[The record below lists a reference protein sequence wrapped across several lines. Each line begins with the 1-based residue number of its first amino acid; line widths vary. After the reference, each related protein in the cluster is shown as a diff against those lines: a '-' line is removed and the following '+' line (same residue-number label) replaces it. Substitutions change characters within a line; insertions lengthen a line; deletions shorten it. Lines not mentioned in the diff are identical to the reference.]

1 VYRKSSDDIPLLF
14 FVFRDSYTRVGGVSF
29 VAAANE
35 QQFEPDFVARVLAGF
50 RKKRKLQGCL
60 SLLFLEN
67 PRQRKLLLAVNL

>member
-1 VYRKSSDDIPLLF
+1 VR
-14 FVFRDSYTRVGGVSF
+14 F

-35 QQFEPDFVARVLAGF
+35 QQFVPDFVARVLAGF